1 MLDKLQAVEDK
12 YLELE
17 SLISDPDIIA
27 DMPKWQKYN
36 QEHAALTELVDK
48 FREYKKICK
57 TIDEDKAMFDEDI
70 DDDMRHMLEDE
81 VKELSARKE
90 VLEGEFP
97 ILLLPKDPNDSKN
110 VIMEIRGGVGGE
122 EAALF
127 AGDLFRMYSRYAE
140 MQGWKVEMLDANPT
154 ELGGFKEVSFCIN
167 GYGAYSK
174 LKYESGTHRVQ
185 RVPQTESSGR
195 VHTSAVTVAVLPEVE
210 DVEVDIKANEL
221 RIDTYCAS
229 GAGGQYVN
237 RTETAVR
244 ITHIPT
250 GIVVQCQDEKSQLKN
265 KEKAMRVL
273 RAKVQEQAQQAQ
285 NNEIAADRK
294 SQVGSGDRSERIRTY
309 NFPQGRVTDHRIGL
323 TLHKLDFV
331 LNGEIDEIINALI
344 TADLHIT
351 ENELWFRTSA
361 GIFYNVICL
370 LFVLA
375 AWYPARHCVQTMITD
390 ENFAQTW
397 YVFWILP
404 VIFIG
409 VNLFMIPKYRSTL
422 YTGRVL
428 QCYIVLSLVLLII
441 LLLFYV
447 MFLMMAV
454 SLNRNAR
461 LQQENHFLSLQQER
475 YENLCMAI
483 EEARQARHD
492 IRHHFVQLS
501 SLAEQG
507 DIEKIKE
514 YLSAATGKI
523 SGYNLH
529 FCENQAVDSVF
540 GYYSTLAQKENIP
553 FHALVSL
560 PTDLSI
566 DEINLCLVFSNLLE
580 NAIQASVK
588 TEPARRKINVEV
600 YPHHNHLLLIHVE
613 NTFDGKIQQKN
624 NIFQSSKRSGN
635 GIGIESVRHIT
646 AKNGGACDFTYE
658 DGIFSAKIMLRI

>member
-1 MLDKLQAVEDK
+1 MTDILQPV
-12 YLELE
+12 LEL
-17 SLISDPDIIA
+17 SVIIPGVLLA
-27 DMPKWQKYN
+27 YLPVKSYLRQTPLK
-36 QEHAALTELVDK
+36 LTAWL
-48 FREYKKICK
+48 
-57 TIDEDKAMFDEDI
+57 
-70 DDDMRHMLEDE
+70 L
-81 VKELSARKE
+81 
-90 VLEGEFP
+90 P
-97 ILLLPKDPNDSKN
+97 LLLGICIFGGAVCCALHLPTRRILFPLLP
-110 VIMEIRGGVGGE
+110 VIMLIYHKTLKISVWKS
-122 EAALF
+122 ASIFLAVF
-127 AGDLFRMYSRYAE
+127 AVFA
-140 MQGWKVEMLDANPT
+140 
-154 ELGGFKEVSFCIN
+154 CIN
-167 GYGAYSK
+167 S
-174 LKYESGTHRVQ
+174 LSR
-185 RVPQTESSGR
+185 
-195 VHTSAVTVAVLPEVE
+195 AV
-210 DVEVDIKANEL
+210 
-221 RIDTYCAS
+221 
-229 GAGGQYVN
+229 
-237 RTETAVR
+237 
-244 ITHIPT
+244 
-250 GIVVQCQDEKSQLKN
+250 
-265 KEKAMRVL
+265 
-273 RAKVQEQAQQAQ
+273 
-285 NNEIAADRK
+285 
-294 SQVGSGDRSERIRTY
+294 
-309 NFPQGRVTDHRIGL
+309 
-323 TLHKLDFV
+323 
-331 LNGEIDEIINALI
+331 NALI
-344 TADLHIT
+344 TADLPIT
-351 ENELWFRTSA
+351 ENKLWFRTGA

-375 AWYPARHCVQTMITD
+375 AWYPVRHYVQTMIAD

-409 VNLFMIPKYRSTL
+409 VNLFMIPKYRGTL

-447 MFLMMAV
+447 IFLIMAA

-507 DIEKIKE
+507 DMEKVKK
-514 YLSAATGKI
+514 YLFAATGKI
-523 SGYNLH
+523 SDYNLH

-540 GYYSTLAQKENIP
+540 GYYSTLAKRENIP

-560 PTDLSI
+560 PADLSI

-580 NAIQASVK
+580 NAIQASAK

-624 NIFQSSKRSGN
+624 NIFQSSKRAGS
-635 GIGIESVRHIT
+635 GIGIESIRHT
-646 AKNGGACDFTYE
+646 VEKNGGACSFTHE

>member
-1 MLDKLQAVEDK
+1 MTDILRPV
-12 YLELE
+12 LEL
-17 SLISDPDIIA
+17 SVII
-27 DMPKWQKYN
+27 P
-36 QEHAALTELVDK
+36 
-48 FREYKKICK
+48 
-57 TIDEDKAMFDEDI
+57 
-70 DDDMRHMLEDE
+70 
-81 VKELSARKE
+81 
-90 VLEGEFP
+90 G
-97 ILLLPKDPNDSKN
+97 ILLSYLPVKSYLRQTPLKLTAWLFPLLLGICIFGGAVCCTFHFPTRWILFPLLP
-110 VIMEIRGGVGGE
+110 VIMLIYHKTLKISVWKSVSIFL
-122 EAALF
+122 AVF
-127 AGDLFRMYSRYAE
+127 AVFACVNSLSR
-140 MQGWKVEMLDANPT
+140 
-154 ELGGFKEVSFCIN
+154 
-167 GYGAYSK
+167 
-174 LKYESGTHRVQ
+174 
-185 RVPQTESSGR
+185 
-195 VHTSAVTVAVLPEVE
+195 AV
-210 DVEVDIKANEL
+210 
-221 RIDTYCAS
+221 
-229 GAGGQYVN
+229 
-237 RTETAVR
+237 
-244 ITHIPT
+244 
-250 GIVVQCQDEKSQLKN
+250 
-265 KEKAMRVL
+265 
-273 RAKVQEQAQQAQ
+273 
-285 NNEIAADRK
+285 
-294 SQVGSGDRSERIRTY
+294 
-309 NFPQGRVTDHRIGL
+309 
-323 TLHKLDFV
+323 
-331 LNGEIDEIINALI
+331 NALI

-375 AWYPARHCVQTMITD
+375 AWYPARHCVQTMIAD

-409 VNLFMIPKYRSTL
+409 VNLFMIPKYRSPL

-507 DIEKIKE
+507 DMEKIKK
-514 YLSAATGKI
+514 YLSATTEKN
-523 SGYNLH
+523 SDYNLH

-588 TEPARRKINVEV
+588 TEPARRKINAEV

-613 NTFDGKIQQKN
+613 NTFDGKIQQEN

>member
-1 MLDKLQAVEDK
+1 MTDILRPV
-12 YLELE
+12 LEL
-17 SLISDPDIIA
+17 SVII
-27 DMPKWQKYN
+27 P
-36 QEHAALTELVDK
+36 
-48 FREYKKICK
+48 
-57 TIDEDKAMFDEDI
+57 
-70 DDDMRHMLEDE
+70 
-81 VKELSARKE
+81 
-90 VLEGEFP
+90 G
-97 ILLLPKDPNDSKN
+97 ILLAYLPVKSYLRQTPLKLTAWLLPLLLGICILGGAVCCALQIPTRWFLFPLLP
-110 VIMEIRGGVGGE
+110 VIMLIYHKTLKISVWKSVSIFL
-122 EAALF
+122 AVF
-127 AGDLFRMYSRYAE
+127 AVFTCVKSLSR
-140 MQGWKVEMLDANPT
+140 
-154 ELGGFKEVSFCIN
+154 
-167 GYGAYSK
+167 
-174 LKYESGTHRVQ
+174 
-185 RVPQTESSGR
+185 
-195 VHTSAVTVAVLPEVE
+195 AV
-210 DVEVDIKANEL
+210 
-221 RIDTYCAS
+221 
-229 GAGGQYVN
+229 
-237 RTETAVR
+237 
-244 ITHIPT
+244 
-250 GIVVQCQDEKSQLKN
+250 
-265 KEKAMRVL
+265 
-273 RAKVQEQAQQAQ
+273 
-285 NNEIAADRK
+285 
-294 SQVGSGDRSERIRTY
+294 
-309 NFPQGRVTDHRIGL
+309 
-323 TLHKLDFV
+323 
-331 LNGEIDEIINALI
+331 NALM

-351 ENELWFRTSA
+351 ENELWFHTGA

-409 VNLFMIPKYRSTL
+409 VNLFMIPKYRNTL

-428 QCYIVLSLVLLII
+428 QCYIVFSLVLLII

-454 SLNRNAR
+454 SLNKNAR
-461 LQQENHFLSLQQER
+461 LQQENHFLTLQQER

-507 DIEKIKE
+507 DMER
-514 YLSAATGKI
+514 SNI
-523 SGYNLH
+523 SPLQPEISDYNLH

-540 GYYSTLAQKENIP
+540 GYYSTLAERENIP

-560 PTDLSI
+560 PADLSI

-580 NAIQASVK
+580 NAIQASAK

-613 NTFDGKIQQKN
+613 NTFDGKIQDKKT
-624 NIFQSSKRSGN
+624 IFSNPPKRSGN

-658 DGIFSAKIMLRI
+658 DGIFSAKSRPPA